1 MKPRERILT
10 ALKRGTP
17 DQVPWIENDI
27 EEGLQE
33 RIMGTTDFTP
43 GNLCEKLGMDGFGY
57 HFPMGGKATAGQAM
71 QAAVGFKESYYY
83 PQKVTFDFVPPWIA
97 EMGVTETGRTFI
109 K

>member
-1 MKPRERILT
+1 MIL
-10 ALKRGTP
+10 KKVFRKGSW
-17 DQVPWIENDI
+17 VPPISLRVE
-27 EEGLQE
+27 
-33 RIMGTTDFTP
+33 
-43 GNLCEKLGMDGFGY
+43 LCEKLGMDGFGY

-109 K
+109 KRGLLTSNDSLKLFDEYLA